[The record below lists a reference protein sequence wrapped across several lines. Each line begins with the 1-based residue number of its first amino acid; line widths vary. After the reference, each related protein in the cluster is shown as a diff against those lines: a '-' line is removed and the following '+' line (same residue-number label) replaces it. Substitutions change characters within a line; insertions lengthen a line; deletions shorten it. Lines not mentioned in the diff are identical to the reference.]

1 MMSWWQ
7 RLFGDDKPQAA
18 RAAPRR
24 TVSPARRFAKPAN
37 TDAGA
42 ADASAAPAISLE
54 EISESFHR
62 FVFAL
67 PAAATPDTP
76 TSDRA
81 AMIKRLELLSTR
93 FDMRSLPRLPTVLPQ
108 LLRTL
113 KSDTA
118 AGGELARLVG
128 RDPLMVGE
136 VMRVTGSVYYRSAQP
151 VHSLQQA
158 VVLLGQDGLRRVLTQ
173 HAMKPILQANAGA
186 LGHAGEYLWDHAE
199 RCAHICAWLGKQHGG
214 DNFEAYLAGIV
225 CHTGTGAVVRLL
237 AQLLADAPVV
247 AMDASFVHACAALA
261 TRLSQQAA
269 QHWELPPRVLM
280 ALEERRHADA
290 AAAASP
296 LGQALAVA
304 DVMAMAHL
312 LGQHGRLDDIDLST
326 RWPERF
332 APMLLQR
339 CQNDLR
345 KHFRPREAESTASAR

>member
-1 MMSWWQ
+1 MVSWWQ
-7 RLFGDDKPQAA
+7 RLFGGEKPAAA
-18 RAAPRR
+18 RVAPRR
-24 TVSPARRFAKPAN
+24 VAVAARRVTPAPE
-37 TDAGA
+37 TAA
-42 ADASAAPAISLE
+42 ADGTTPIALSD
-54 EISESFHR
+54 ISETFHR

-67 PAAATPDTP
+67 PVAATADTP
-76 TSDRA
+76 TSDGA
-81 AMIKRLELLSTR
+81 AMLKRLELLSTR
-93 FDMRSLPRLPTVLPQ
+93 FDVRSLPRLPTVLPQ

-136 VMRVTGSVYYRSAQP
+136 VMRVTSSVYYRSAQP
-151 VHSLQQA
+151 VSSLQQA
-158 VVLLGQDGLRRVLTQ
+158 VVLLGQDGLRRVITQ

-199 RCAHICAWLGKQHGG
+199 RCAHVCAWLGKQQGG

-237 AQLLADAPVV
+237 AQLLADAP
-247 AMDASFVHACAALA
+247 AMSMDASFIHACAALA
-261 TRLSQQAA
+261 ARLSHQAA
-269 QHWELPPRVLM
+269 QHWELPPRVLL
-280 ALEERRHADA
+280 ALAERERADTPA
-290 AAAASP
+290 SSP
-296 LGQALAVA
+296 LGRALAVA

-312 LGQHGRLDDIDLST
+312 LTQHGLLAELDLST
-326 RWPERF
+326 RWDGQF

-345 KHFRPREAESTASAR
+345 KQFRVREAESAVSAR